1 MRLIPIHC
9 EACGRAG
16 LTEGSA
22 IRQGVATCGDCGGIA
37 HTLPGESYAPQDVA
51 LFDDLAAALR
61 DAQLTPLNAAQ
72 LQSELAARNSAP
84 GRGLKRMAKLL
95 PSLAILEL
103 IVSNDPVIMRKAEG
117 MLATLLE
124 AIAASRSSSGVIT
137 AAAPLR
143 RTKTGD
149 GLL

>member
-9 EACGRAG
+9 EACGHAG
-16 LTEGSA
+16 LIDGSS
-22 IRQGVATCGDCGGIA
+22 IRQGVAACGGCGGIA
-37 HTLPGESYAPQDVA
+37 HTLPGESYGPQDVA
-51 LFDDLAAALR
+51 LFSDLAGALR

-124 AIAASRSSSGVIT
+124 AIAASRSSSGVIST
-137 AAAPLR
+137 AAPLR

>member
-9 EACGRAG
+9 EACARAALVDGR
-16 LTEGSA
+16 A
-22 IRQGVATCGDCGGIA
+22 IRQGVAVCGECGGTS
-37 HTLPGESYAPQDVA
+37 HTLPGESYGLQDAA

-61 DAQLTPLNAAQ
+61 DAQPTPLNAVQ
-72 LQSELAARNSAP
+72 LQSELAARNTAP
-84 GRGLKRMAKLL
+84 GRGLKRIAKLL

-103 IVSNDPVIMRKAEG
+103 IVSNDPLVMRKAEG

-124 AIAASRSSSGVIT
+124 AIAASRSSSGVI
-137 AAAPLR
+137 APAGSLR
-143 RTKTGD
+143 RTKAGD